1 MTDAAPLVSDATGRH
16 EAAGGS
22 RWHAFVRSFRTSP
35 GLSRLLTVRLISQF
49 TDGLFQAALGTAI
62 LFNPERHADPM
73 AIAAGMAVL
82 LLPYSVVGPFAG
94 ALLDHWDRRTV
105 LIWANVLRAAL
116 IGTVALTIATGA
128 TDGAVLICALAVTG
142 ASRFVASGLSA
153 GLPHVADRDLI
164 VGMNSLFTTAGAG
177 ALGLGAGAAVALR
190 TLFGSGNTGSAATTL
205 GAVVA
210 ALVGAALAIGFERLQ
225 LGPDRPDTSGVLNPR
240 SHPGGSAHSSSALR
254 AIAVGLVHGA
264 RAVERARPVAASLAA
279 MAAHRWVFG
288 FNTLMLLILSKH
300 SSIGGGGMTG
310 VGAMAALTAVGMFV
324 AAAVTPIAVA
334 RIGRRHTLMT
344 AMIVG
349 IVAEMALA
357 TFNPIV
363 IGVAATVL
371 GLVGQTAKLCGDSA
385 MQLDVDDAWRGQAF
399 AFQDAVFNVT
409 FVSAIA
415 VAAFCVAPDG
425 RTPSLAWAGA
435 AVFAV
440 GFLVVAVVHTQRH
453 QAPTD
458 AVPTGPQR
466 AIAH

>member
-1 MTDAAPLVSDATGRH
+1 MTDAAPLVSDSTGRH

-22 RWHAFVRSFRTSP
+22 RWHAFVRSFRVSP

-62 LFNPERHADPM
+62 LFNPERHADPL
-73 AIAAGMAVL
+73 AVAAGMAVL
-82 LLPYSVVGPFAG
+82 LLPYSVIGPFAG

-116 IGTVALTIATGA
+116 IGMVSLTIATGA
-128 TDGAVLICALAVTG
+128 ADGTVLVCALAVTG

-153 GLPHVADRDLI
+153 GLPHVAERDLI
-164 VGMNSLFTTAGAG
+164 VGMNSFFTTAGAA
-177 ALGLGAGAAVALR
+177 ALGVGAGAAVGLR
-190 TLFGSGNTGSAATTL
+190 LIFGSGNAGSAATTL

-210 ALVGAALAIGFERLQ
+210 ALAGAALAVGFDRLQ
-225 LGPDRPDTSGVLNPR
+225 LGPDRPDTSGALNSR
-240 SHPGGSAHSSSALR
+240 RHPSGSVTR
-254 AIAVGLVHGA
+254 AIAVGLVHGG
-264 RAVERARPVAASLAA
+264 RAVERARPVAAALAA

-300 SSIGGGGMTG
+300 SSIGGGMSG
-310 VGAMAALTAVGMFV
+310 VGMMAALTAVGMFI
-324 AAAVTPIAVA
+324 AAAITPIAVG
-334 RIGRRHTLMT
+334 RVGRRHTLMI
-344 AMIVG
+344 AMTVG
-349 IVAEMALA
+349 IVAESALA
-357 TFNPIV
+357 TFNPII

-385 MQLDVDDAWRGQAF
+385 MQLDIDDAWRGQAF

-415 VAAFCVAPDG
+415 VAAVCVAPDG
-425 RTPSLAWAGA
+425 RTPALAWAGA

-440 GFLVVAVVHTQRH
+440 GLLVVAVVHTQRH
-453 QAPTD
+453 QAPVDD
-458 AVPTGPQR
+458 AVQTGPQR
-466 AIAH
+466 AVAG

>member
-1 MTDAAPLVSDATGRH
+1 MTDAAPLVSDSTGRH
-16 EAAGGS
+16 EAADGS
-22 RWHAFVRSFRTSP
+22 RWHAFVRSFRSSP

-62 LFNPERHADPM
+62 LFNPERHADPL
-73 AIAAGMAVL
+73 AVAAGMAVL
-82 LLPYSVVGPFAG
+82 LLPYSVIGPFAG

-116 IGTVALTIATGA
+116 IGAVALTIATGTA
-128 TDGAVLICALAVTG
+128 DGAVLVCALAVTG

-177 ALGLGAGAAVALR
+177 ALGVGAGAAVGLR
-190 TLFGSGNTGSAATTL
+190 LIFGSGNIGSAATTL

-210 ALVGAALAIGFERLQ
+210 ALAGAALAVGFDRLQ
-225 LGPDRPDTSGVLNPR
+225 LGPDRPDTSGALNPR
-240 SHPGGSAHSSSALR
+240 LHPGGSVTR

-264 RAVERARPVAASLAA
+264 RAVERARPVAAALAA

-300 SSIGGGGMTG
+300 SSIGGGGMSG
-310 VGAMAALTAVGMFV
+310 VGMMAALTAVGMFI
-324 AAAVTPIAVA
+324 AAGLTPISVT
-334 RIGRRHTLMT
+334 RIGRRHTLMI
-344 AMIVG
+344 AMVVG

-357 TFNPIV
+357 TFDPIV

-385 MQLDVDDAWRGQAF
+385 MQLDIDDAWRGQAF

-415 VAAFCVAPDG
+415 VAAVTVAPDG
-425 RTPSLAWAGA
+425 RSPSLAWAGA

-453 QAPTD
+453 QAPAD
-458 AVPTGPQR
+458 AVRTGPQR
-466 AIAH
+466 AIAG